1 MSYIVIEW
9 IAADVEEARA
19 VAKAIIASQL
29 AACINIL
36 PSIESYFS
44 WEGKLTRADEVCVF
58 IKTREELWENIRDFI
73 CKKSSYSVPSLLS
86 WRVLLGTDSYLSWID
101 QTTQLSDI

>member
-9 IAADVEEARA
+9 IAVDLEEAKA

-36 PSIESYFS
+36 PGIESYFS

-73 CKKSSYSVPSLLS
+73 CKRSSYSVPSLLG
-86 WRVLLGTDSYLSWID
+86 WRVLFGTDSYLDWID